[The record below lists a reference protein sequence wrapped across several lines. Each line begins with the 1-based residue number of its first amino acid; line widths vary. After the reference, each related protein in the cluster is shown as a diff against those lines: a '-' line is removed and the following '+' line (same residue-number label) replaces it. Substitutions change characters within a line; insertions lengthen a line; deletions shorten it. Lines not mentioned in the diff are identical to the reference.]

1 MQDPPCTKAV
11 TLKPGI
17 TTASVPVVAGEE
29 DALLE
34 NCTRQRASQ
43 VPCGPVLAIAV
54 KESFSWS
61 GLLQLDHG
69 SSKKRA
75 WAGASAYTL

>member
-1 MQDPPCTKAV
+1 M
-11 TLKPGI
+11 KPGI
-17 TTASVPVVAGEE
+17 TTASVPVVAYGLPAGEE

-54 KESFSWS
+54 KESFARS

-69 SSKKRA
+69 SSQKRA